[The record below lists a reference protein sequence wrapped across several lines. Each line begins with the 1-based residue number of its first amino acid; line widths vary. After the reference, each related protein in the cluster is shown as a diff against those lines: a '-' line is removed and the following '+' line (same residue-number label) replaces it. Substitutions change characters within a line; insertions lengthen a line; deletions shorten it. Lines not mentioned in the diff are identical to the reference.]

1 MFVQSDISLLIRKL
15 IVHSM
20 KILMVNIIRKLN
32 DIRIPD
38 ILNEGAPAVAAVVPA
53 VPCPPGPGVSE
64 GGTGSPGLITQI
76 A

>member
-1 MFVQSDISLLIRKL
+1 
-15 IVHSM
+15 M
-20 KILMVNIIRKLN
+20 KILMVSIIRKLN

-38 ILNEGAPAVAAVVPA
+38 ILNEGDPAVAAVVPA
-53 VPCPPGPGVSE
+53 VPCTCPPDPGVSE

>member
-1 MFVQSDISLLIRKL
+1 
-15 IVHSM
+15 M

-38 ILNEGAPAVAAVVPA
+38 ILNEGTPAVATVVP
-53 VPCPPGPGVSE
+53 VPCPPGPGVSD
-64 GGTGSPGLITQI
+64 GGTGSPGLITRI